1 MADSPRTNDD
11 ADEEMRE
18 EYTFHS
24 LRDVVR
30 GKYAARYAERIR
42 TVRLDADIAAAFPD
56 ENAVNAALR
65 QFLVDHPRETAG

>member
-1 MADSPRTNDD
+1 MADSPRANDA
-11 ADEEMRE
+11 ADHEMRE

-56 ENAVNAALR
+56 EDAVNAALR
-65 QFLVDHPRETAG
+65 QFLVDYPQETAG